1 MLTKVG
7 QPMSDPVGHPAGMTS
22 ELLLV
27 PVETRAARQN
37 ERGTGATALNLRRR
51 SRCSDQMDFTLPGP
65 VPTPIPATRRN
76 VVPRPCS
83 RERAAWWFEQ
93 MRRAV
98 DVDQSPTPGRGR

>member
-1 MLTKVG
+1 MKGLVKVG
-7 QPMSDPVGHPAGMTS
+7 QPMSNPVGHPAGMTS

-27 PVETRAARQN
+27 PVESHAAR
-37 ERGTGATALNLRRR
+37 RSKPGAGMAILNPRRR
-51 SRCSDQMDFTLPGP
+51 SRCSDQMDFALPGP
-65 VPTPIPATRRN
+65 VPTAIPATRRN

-98 DVDQSPTPGRGR
+98 DADR